1 MLKMIY
7 STFNGKTKLLVFF
20 LLSFSTTTIQ
30 AKASSNRGDP
40 KDYPAYAD
48 STVSATTNAVSIQSC
63 SGCGDGSCVY
73 NSYGSYDSEID
84 NKARQGIFYLKDQK
98 QLTCNFV
105 NTYFSGYV
113 CPCKSVCGDYTT
125 YSDFLDGYCKKF
137 VSGGSS
143 FTSACKNYL
152 WNCCAYPYY
161 CGDH

>member
-63 SGCGDGSCVY
+63 SGCGNGSCVY
-73 NSYGSYDSEID
+73 NSYVSYDSEID
-84 NKARQGIFYLKDQK
+84 NKAHQGIFYLKDQK
-98 QLTCNFV
+98 DLSCNFFS
-105 NTYFSGYV
+105 TYFSGYV

-125 YSDFLDGYCKKF
+125 YLDFLDGYCKKF
-137 VSGGSS
+137 ITGGS
-143 FTSACKNYL
+143 TYTNACKDYL

-161 CGDH
+161 CGNH